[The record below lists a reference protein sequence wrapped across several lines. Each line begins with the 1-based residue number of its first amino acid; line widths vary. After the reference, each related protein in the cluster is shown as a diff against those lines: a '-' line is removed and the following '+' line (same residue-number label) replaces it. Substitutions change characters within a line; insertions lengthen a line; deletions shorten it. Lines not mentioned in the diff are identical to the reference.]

1 MTPRTPATDASTTGF
16 RADFSGEIHVPGS
29 PGYDEARTVFNSM
42 IDRRPA
48 VVAQCS
54 DEADVV
60 RALRFAREEGL
71 EVAVRGGGHS
81 VAGMA
86 LSEGGLVVDM
96 RLMRAVEVD
105 PGARTVRVGGGAT
118 MADLDR
124 ATQPYGLATT
134 GGRVSTTGVGGF
146 TLGGGSG
153 WLERAFGLACDNLVA
168 ADLVTADGTA
178 VHADADE
185 HPELFWALHGGG
197 GNFGVVTSLTLR
209 LHDLPAMSMALLLF
223 RPENGPEV
231 VRTYRDVM
239 DSAPD
244 AAGGACL
251 YITGPP
257 EEWVPEAMV
266 GRLVCAVLVTYAG
279 TEAELREAAAPLLA
293 LEREGGVIDAIPYAD
308 LQCMLD
314 DPPGMRNYWSAEYL
328 DALPD
333 EATAEFSACASTL
346 PVPSGCQHVL
356 FPMGGAVARGP
367 ADYPLPWRSSPWA
380 VHPFGVWEDPAD
392 DERVKQWVR
401 RVRGAFVPWASGA
414 VYLNFIGRE
423 GTERVVAGFGEH
435 AYERLSRVKADY
447 DPGNVFHLNHNVR
460 PAVARV

>member
-1 MTPRTPATDASTTGF
+1 MTTRTPAAEAVPAAF
-16 RADFSGEIHVPGS
+16 RAEFTGETYVPGD

-48 VVAQCS
+48 VIARCAS
-54 DEADVV
+54 AADVA
-60 RALRFAREEGL
+60 RALRLAREQDL

-86 LSEGGLVVDM
+86 LSEGGLVIDLSRM
-96 RLMRAVEVD
+96 STVEVD
-105 PGARTVRVGGGAT
+105 PDARSARVGGGAV
-118 MADLDR
+118 MSDLDR
-124 ATQPYGLATT
+124 ATQPYALATT

-153 WLERAFGLACDNLVA
+153 WLERAFGLACDNLLA
-168 ADLVTADGTA
+168 ADVVTADGRT
-178 VHADADE
+178 VRTSADE
-185 HPELFWALHGGG
+185 NPELFWALHGGG

-209 LHDLPAMSMALLLF
+209 LHDLPVMSIALLLF
-223 RPENGPEV
+223 RPENGPEA
-231 VRTYRDVM
+231 VRTYRDVLE
-239 DSAPD
+239 SAPD
-244 AAGGACL
+244 AAGGACI

-257 EEWVPEAMV
+257 EEWVPEALV
-266 GRLVCAVLVTYAG
+266 GRLVCGVLMTYAG
-279 TEAELREAAAPLLA
+279 PVAELRDVAAPLLA
-293 LEREGGVIDAIPYAD
+293 LEREADVITEIPYAD

-328 DALPD
+328 DGLPD
-333 EATAEFSACASTL
+333 EAVSAYCAGAATM
-346 PVPSGCQHVL
+346 PVPSATQHVL

-380 VHPFGVWEDPAD
+380 VHPFGVWEDEAD
-392 DERVKQWVR
+392 DDRVREWVR
-401 RVRGAFVPWASGA
+401 RVRAAVMPWASGA

-423 GTERVVAGFGEH
+423 GQERVVSGFGED

-447 DPGNVFHLNHNVR
+447 DPDNLFHLNHNVK
-460 PAVARV
+460 PAVAVV